1 MIIGQ
6 TISHYHILDKL
17 GEGGMGVVYIAE
29 DTLLRRRVA
38 IKSLTIPSTPGTVHF
53 RARFLREARAA
64 SVLNHPHIA
73 TIHDYGETPD
83 GLPYI
88 VMELVN
94 GENLCELLR
103 QGCLSLERAIEIIK
117 EVAEALAE
125 AHRHGLIHRDIK
137 PSNIAINQRGEV
149 KVLDFG
155 LAKQLR
161 QESVDASDERMLNF
175 SATETREGVIIGT
188 PSYFSPEQALGLPLD
203 ARSDLFSLGLLLYEC
218 VTGRHAFSLTTVMEI
233 CAQIIR
239 DDPPPPSTIN
249 SCVTPE
255 LDRIT
260 LKALAK
266 KADDRYQTAE
276 ELFEDLTAFQ
286 TSLAEDAGN
295 RRRPFFR
302 KLAAR
307 LRPPT
312 TLRGVLKERRIII
325 GAFILLSF
333 ALVLSMT
340 RGSLWQRIKRHE
352 PSPVAQ
358 QWYQRGV
365 EALHEGSY
373 FKASKLL
380 EQAIHAD
387 DRFPLAHARLAE
399 AWAELDYE
407 DKATN
412 EMLRVTE
419 LAPDSSNL
427 SPVDALYIQAI
438 AATIRHNYKGAVE
451 VYEEIVRQLPE
462 SAKTYA
468 LYDLGRA
475 YEQAGEVNHAVEIY
489 QDVTR
494 RDVRYAAASMRL
506 GILYSRRQ
514 ETQKAEAALSN
525 AQMLYESQSNYDGLS
540 EVFYQRGYLFNIQG
554 KLPEAREQL
563 QRTLELAAAT
573 ANRPQQI
580 RTLLELSSVS
590 YSTGAL
596 TQAQQYAREGI
607 ELARSEQ
614 LENLTTSGLVDIGNT
629 FFLKGELSEAEKY
642 FTQALQIARA
652 NKGKRGEARASLSL
666 ASMYVQQGR
675 GSEALSFLYPALA
688 FYRQNSF
695 GKETSQA
702 LLLTGYA
709 NEQQGNYEAGLSA
722 FTEQLQLAEAMKDVP
737 QMAQTQM
744 AIGLLLTH
752 QERFPEALAHLE
764 ESYRLGRSSGVEL
777 NSGYDLV
784 GRSSVLWQLGR
795 YTEARDALAQAAQV
809 ALQGE
814 GSNQHLL
821 AWVHLSKARIALSEL
836 QHLEAIAESR
846 RAAALASMQDRDLSV
861 QATLILG
868 LAQARSG
875 TTRAGLSS
883 CRKAFEI
890 ATQAGDPRLI
900 SIAQLA
906 LAEALLETGDAQAAI
921 ETALKAKDSF
931 ASFGQYHSEW
941 VSWFLAAR
949 ASQRLQDEATAR
961 EYASHAADLSSKL
974 EATWGAAVYQDYL
987 KRPDVQLFRKQIAG
1001 MLNETQ

>member
-1 MIIGQ
+1 MIGQ

-17 GEGGMGVVYIAE
+17 GEGGMGVVYLAE
-29 DTLLRRRVA
+29 DTLLRRQVA
-38 IKSLTIPSTPGTVHF
+38 IKSLTMPSTPGTVHF

-88 VMELVN
+88 VMELVK

-103 QGCLSLERAIEIIK
+103 RGCLSLERSIEITK

-155 LAKQLR
+155 LAKQLP
-161 QESVDASDERMLNF
+161 QENVNPSDERMLNL
-175 SATETREGVIIGT
+175 SVTETREGVIIGT
-188 PSYFSPEQALGLPLD
+188 PSYFSPEQARGLPLD

-218 VTGRHAFSLTTVMEI
+218 VTGRHAFSLTSVMEI

-239 DDPPPPSTIN
+239 DDPPPPSQIN
-249 SCVTPE
+249 PCIPPE
-255 LDRIT
+255 LERIT

-276 ELFEDLTAFQ
+276 EMFKDLTAVQ
-286 TSLAEDAGN
+286 TLLAAGAGS
-295 RRRPFFR
+295 RRIPFLGR
-302 KLAAR
+302 LAAR

-312 TLRGVLKERRIII
+312 TLTGMLKGRRIII
-325 GAFILLSF
+325 GALIVMLF
-333 ALVLSMT
+333 ALLLSMT
-340 RGSLWQRIKRHE
+340 RGSLWQRINRHE
-352 PSPVAQ
+352 PSSIAQ
-358 QWYQRGV
+358 QWYQVGV
-365 EALHEGSY
+365 EALREGSY

-380 EQAIHAD
+380 EQAIRAD
-387 DRFPLAHARLAE
+387 DRFPLAHARLAQ
-399 AWAELDYE
+399 AWAELDYQ
-407 DKATN
+407 DRATN
-412 EMLRVTE
+412 EMLRVAE
-419 LAPDSSNL
+419 LAPNSSNL

-438 AATIRHNYKGAVE
+438 AATTRHNYKGAVE
-451 VYEEIVRQLPE
+451 FYEEIVRQLPE
-462 SAKTYA
+462 NAKTYA

-475 YEQAGEVNHAVEIY
+475 YESAGETDHAVEVY
-489 QDVTR
+489 EEVTR

-525 AQMLYESQSNYDGLS
+525 AQMLYESQSNYDGLI

-563 QRTLELAAAT
+563 QRALNLAAAT
-573 ANRPQQI
+573 TNRPQQI
-580 RTLLELSSVS
+580 RTLLELSSVAS
-590 YSTGAL
+590 STGAMK
-596 TQAQQYAREGI
+596 QAQQYAHEGI

-614 LENLTTSGLVDIGNT
+614 LENLTTSGLVDVGNT
-629 FFLKGELSEAEKY
+629 FFLKGELGEAEKY
-642 FTQALQIARA
+642 FTQALQVARA

-675 GSEALSFLYPALA
+675 GSEALSFLEPARA
-688 FYRQNSF
+688 FYRQNNF
-695 GKETSQA
+695 RKETSQA
-702 LLLTGYA
+702 LLLIGYA
-709 NEQQGNYEAGLSA
+709 SEQQGHYEAGLSA
-722 FTEQLQLAEAMKDVP
+722 FKEQLQLAEAMKDVP
-737 QMAQTQM
+737 QTAQTQT

-752 QERFPEALAHLE
+752 QERYPEALDHFE
-764 ESYRLGRSSGVEL
+764 ESHRLSHASGVEL
-777 NSGYDLV
+777 NSGYDIV
-784 GRSSVLWQLGR
+784 GRSNVLWQLGR
-795 YTEARDALAQAAQV
+795 YTEARDALAQASQV
-809 ALQGE
+809 AGRIE
-814 GSNQHLL
+814 GGNQHLL
-821 AWVHLSKARIALSEL
+821 AWIHLSKALIALSEL
-836 QHLEAIAESR
+836 NHLEAVAESR

-861 QATLILG
+861 QATLTLG

-883 CRKAFEI
+883 CQKALEI
-890 ATQAGDPRLI
+890 ATQAGNPRLI

-906 LAEALLETGDAQAAI
+906 LAEAMLETGDAQAAF

-931 ASFGQYHSEW
+931 ARSGQYHSEW

-949 ASQRLQDEATAR
+949 ASKLLRDEIKAR

-974 EATWGAAVYQDYL
+974 EATWGAEVYQDYI

-1001 MLNETQ
+1001 MLNESQ